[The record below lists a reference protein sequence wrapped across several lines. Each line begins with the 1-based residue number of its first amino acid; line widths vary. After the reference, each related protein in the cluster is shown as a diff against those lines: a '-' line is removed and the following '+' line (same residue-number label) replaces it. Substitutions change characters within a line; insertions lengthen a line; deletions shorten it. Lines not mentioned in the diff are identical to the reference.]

1 MVKKIESISQEQVKR
16 LAKKIFIKRKAIEI
30 AWAIIGILIITIIP
44 SIIGYFILGEES
56 GFCGLFFS
64 PRNRPNPVFNETG
77 DSPQYPCEGNVFGR
91 WFIGFSCLL
100 ISGCIIY
107 VISLLIYSLIKGNWE
122 KSMEEAAECL
132 LKQLK
137 Q

>member
-16 LAKKIFIKRKAIEI
+16 LAKKIFIKKKAIEI
-30 AWAIIGILIITIIP
+30 AWVIIGILVITIIP
-44 SIIGYFILGEES
+44 FITGYFILGGES
-56 GFCGLFFS
+56 DFCGPIFS
-64 PRNRPNPVFNETG
+64 ETG
-77 DSPQYPCEGNVFGR
+77 EISQYPCEGALFGR
-91 WFIGFSCLL
+91 WFIGFFWLL

-107 VISLLIYSLIKGNWE
+107 IIVLVIYSWIKRNWE

>member
-1 MVKKIESISQEQVKR
+1 MVKKIEAISQEQVKR

-30 AWAIIGILIITIIP
+30 AWAIMGILVISLVPFIT
-44 SIIGYFILGEES
+44 GYFILGKES
-56 GFCGLFFS
+56 SFCGLFFADTA
-64 PRNRPNPVFNETG
+64 ETAI
-77 DSPQYPCEGNVFGR
+77 YRPCEGDIFGR
-91 WFIGFSCLL
+91 WFVGIFFIMIIGCLSYL
-100 ISGCIIY
+100 I
-107 VISLLIYSLIKGNWE
+107 ISLTYLWIKRNWE